1 MRKVF
6 LSAGHSNNSKPG
18 SDRGASG
25 NGFIEGELTVELRS
39 LIHDELC
46 NLGINAELDKNSN
59 VLRDTIALF
68 RDIITDKCIAIDLHW
83 NAATPQATG
92 TEVLIPKNPSQFE
105 QELASDLAK
114 TISNTLGIR
123 MRGVYNGKP
132 GVKTEDMSARGTLG
146 WMRLKGEN
154 ILPEISFITN
164 KDDMDRY
171 QKNKNLL
178 AKNMAKVIYDYA
190 KK

>member
-1 MRKVF
+1 MRKIF
-6 LSAGHSNNSKPG
+6 LSAGHSNKPG
-18 SDRGASG
+18 ADRGAVG
-25 NGFIEGELTVELRS
+25 NGFIEGNLTVELRN
-39 LIHDELC
+39 LIYNEFC
-46 NLGINAELDKNSN
+46 NLGITAELDKNSN

-68 RDIITDKCIAIDLHW
+68 RDMTTEKCIVIDLHW

-154 ILPEISFITN
+154 ILPEICFISN

-171 QKNKNLL
+171 QQNKNLL

>member
-6 LSAGHSNNSKPG
+6 LSAGHSNKKG
-18 SDRGASG
+18 IDRGAVG

-39 LIHDELC
+39 MIYNELC
-46 NLGINAELDKNSN
+46 NLGITAELDKNSN
-59 VLRDTIALF
+59 VLKDTLAYF
-68 RDIITDKCIAIDLHW
+68 RDLTTEKCIVIDLHW

-92 TEVLIPKNPSQFE
+92 TEVLIPKKPSKFE
-105 QELASDLAK
+105 QELAADLAK

-132 GVKTEDMSARGTLG
+132 GVKTEEMSARGTLG

-178 AKNMAKVIYDYA
+178 AKNIAKVIFDYA